1 MDLLSKVSATVAG
14 HSLLSA
20 GDSVLI
26 ALSGGP
32 DSVALL
38 HLLCRMRG
46 KLHLKLRAIYI
57 NHGIRPRAA
66 ISEERFCRDYC
77 QRYRVPIAIVREDIP
92 ALARRQKKGLEETAR
107 EVRYRLF
114 EQFATQYECNRVAL
128 GHHADDRA
136 ETILFRI
143 LRGTGRSGLLGI
155 PVRRGK
161 IIRPLFELTKTE
173 VLTYLRERHLGF
185 CKDRSNSSLD
195 FSRNFLRNRLLV
207 EIRERLNPQ
216 VDSALVRLAESFD
229 SEELFLQDSARRA
242 VRRVVKR
249 TFGGKFALDLRL
261 YRRYSQWVRRRM
273 VRHCL
278 QTLSAADRPPDR
290 ESVDRLDELAISAGR
305 GLSLA
310 GGIQAVTTADKLL
323 IFRMGPLRF
332 EQEVSVGGVA
342 LVEALSMKLRCR
354 QIRSWRTGVP
364 RKRGAVKVVLDADRM
379 TVPFTLRSIRV
390 GDRFRPLGMRGTKKV
405 SDFLTDR
412 KVPSVMRDEIPL
424 LCDRSGIV
432 WLVGHEI
439 ADRVKVTETTKKILS
454 FEISYDKTDSHEA
467 L

>member
-1 MDLLSKVSATVAG
+1 MDLLSKVTETVAR

-32 DSVALL
+32 DSVVLL
-38 HLLCRMRG
+38 HLLCRMRR
-46 KLHLKLRAIYI
+46 KLHLKLRAVYI

-66 ISEERFCRDYC
+66 IAEERFCRDYC
-77 QRYRVPIAIVREDIP
+77 RRYRVPITIVREDIP

-114 EQFATQYECNRVAL
+114 EQLAVQRNCVRVAL

-143 LRGTGRSGLLGI
+143 LRGTGRSGLMGMPI
-155 PVRRGK
+155 SRGK
-161 IIRPLFELTKTE
+161 IVRPLFESTKAE
-173 VLTYLRERHLGF
+173 VLTYLRERHLSF
-185 CKDRSNSSLD
+185 CKDRSNSSLV

-216 VDSALVRLAESFD
+216 VDSALLRLAESFD
-229 SEELFLQDSARRA
+229 QEELFLQNLTCRA
-242 VRRVVKR
+242 VRRVVER
-249 TFGGKFALDLRL
+249 TSGGKFALDLRS
-261 YRRYSQWVRRRM
+261 YRAYPLWVRRRL

-278 QTLSAADRPPDR
+278 QTLSAADQPPDR
-290 ESVDRLDELAISAGR
+290 ESVDRLDELAISTGR

-323 IFRMGPLRF
+323 IFRMGPLCF
-332 EQEVSVGGVA
+332 EGEVPVGGVA
-342 LVEALSMKLRCR
+342 VVDALGMKLRCR
-354 QIRSWRTGVP
+354 QIRSRRTSVP
-364 RKRGAVKVVLDADRM
+364 KKRGAAKIVLDADRM
-379 TVPFTLRSIRV
+379 TAPFTVRSIRA
-390 GDRFRPLGMRGTKKV
+390 GDRFRPLGMHGTKKV

-412 KVPSVMRDEIPL
+412 KIPSVMRDEIPL
-424 LCDRSGIV
+424 LCDQSGIV

-454 FEISYDKTDSHEA
+454 FEISYD
-467 L
+467 